1 MEQTTQP
8 TPSPQPKKRRGSKKQ
23 RRIMKIKAILTL
35 LFLLALFI
43 GILLMIYSIFSQ
55 INLVKD
61 VTLDSTEYVQLE
73 GLPTQEEAEQEA
85 RKEEMRQYEIMFE
98 EKDEYPIDMVLD
110 TPQLVMFDATS
121 KEILYSKNGSEKV
134 YPASTTKIM
143 TAALIMQYAD
153 ADTIFTAGDELDL
166 VQEGSSMAGLTKGCQ
181 LDRDMIL
188 DAVMIPSGND
198 ASYTAAAT
206 IGRILAGDKAEEI
219 SAKEAVQ
226 LFVDEMNKTAEE
238 IGCKNTHFTCPDGF
252 HDEDH
257 YTTALDMLRITLY
270 SEKFPE
276 IAASG
281 AKIYR
286 NPDFLTG
293 ETVEWF
299 NSNALLPEDNDY
311 YYMYAKGLKT
321 GMTDQAGYCVVA
333 TAQRFDH
340 ELIIVSMG
348 AETQSIRWHNVIAMF
363 DQGFSYIR
371 DHNG

>member
-8 TPSPQPKKRRGSKKQ
+8 TPSPQPKKRRISKKQ
-23 RRIMKIKAILTL
+23 RRIMKIKAVLTL

>member
-8 TPSPQPKKRRGSKKQ
+8 APSPQPKKRRISKKQ
-23 RRIMKIKAILTL
+23 RRIMKIKAVLTL

>member
-1 MEQTTQP
+1 
-8 TPSPQPKKRRGSKKQ
+8 
-23 RRIMKIKAILTL
+23 
-35 LFLLALFI
+35 
-43 GILLMIYSIFSQ
+43 
-55 INLVKD
+55 
-61 VTLDSTEYVQLE
+61 
-73 GLPTQEEAEQEA
+73 
-85 RKEEMRQYEIMFE
+85 
-98 EKDEYPIDMVLD
+98 
-110 TPQLVMFDATS
+110 
-121 KEILYSKNGSEKV
+121 
-134 YPASTTKIM
+134 
-143 TAALIMQYAD
+143 
-153 ADTIFTAGDELDL
+153 
-166 VQEGSSMAGLTKGCQ
+166 GCQ

-238 IGCKNTHFTCPDGF
+238 IGCKDTHFTCPDGF

>member
-8 TPSPQPKKRRGSKKQ
+8 APSPQPKKRRISKKQ
-23 RRIMKIKAILTL
+23 RRIMKIKAVLTL

-238 IGCKNTHFTCPDGF
+238 IGCKDTHFTCPDGF